1 MVANPLFFADM
12 FFIQCVCNRWQYGY
26 FHPWTLNSRQGPPH
40 DAKHAEIV
48 NSYCYRYTPEVVQFN
63 SNQNRKL
70 NIQFHENTESRY
82 QFRWVTATSPG
93 DVTLLSKSNS
103 LMEIAI
109 DDGDDVSDS
118 IYIEVWLYD
127 TLTGERF
134 MCDPQV
140 QNEPVWSFLQFSLS
154 TELALWLTINTLVK

>member
-1 MVANPLFFADM
+1 LLICFSFSAFATDDNTAT
-12 FFIQCVCNRWQYGY
+12 F
-26 FHPWTLNSRQGPPH
+26 TLELWAPDEVPPH
-40 DAKHAEIV
+40 DAKHAEIG
-48 NSYCYRYTPEVVQFN
+48 NSYYYRYTPEVVQFN

-109 DDGDDVSDS
+109 DDGDNVSDS
-118 IYIEVWLYD
+118 IYIEVWVYD

-140 QNEPVWSFLQFSLS
+140 QNRPPL
-154 TELALWLTINTLVK
+154 